1 MIATIN
7 LSVPHVIDSETERTV
22 TGVLKCPSCGS
33 KEQKLFVVDSS
44 SGETICQKCG
54 AILEINNIDQN
65 HEWSAFNIEE
75 FNDKARTGT
84 PSSLA
89 RHDMGL
95 FTVIGRTDKD
105 ASGGKIDPTV
115 RSTMERLK
123 TWDYRTQIHTPAARN
138 LRQAFSELDV
148 LKAKLGLSDA
158 IIEKT
163 AYIYRKAQERRVVR
177 GRTTSAILAAS
188 IYIACR
194 EIGLPRT
201 LKDISAISN
210 IKRKDLA
217 RSYRFIVSKLE
228 LKIPVLDPIKCIVRV
243 ANKANLSEI
252 TKRKAI
258 DLMYKINENELAAG
272 KDPMGLAASVLYLSS
287 MNNRDSNEHRTQS
300 DLAAAAG
307 VTEVTIRNRTQE
319 LRKKSCLK
327 IIR

>member
-1 MIATIN
+1 MIATVN
-7 LSVPHVIDSETERTV
+7 LSVPDVVDSETERTV

-33 KEQKLFVVDSS
+33 KEQKLFVVDSFT
-44 SGETICQKCG
+44 GETICQKCG
-54 AILEINNIDQN
+54 AILEINNINQN

-105 ASGGKIDPTV
+105 ASGGKIDPLV

-123 TWDYRTQIHTPAARN
+123 IWDFRSQIHTPTDRN

-163 AYIYRKAQERRVVR
+163 AYVYRKAQERQLVR
-177 GRTTSAILAAS
+177 GRTTSAILAAC

-194 EIGLPRT
+194 EIGTPRT
-201 LKDISAISN
+201 LKDLSAISN
-210 IKRKDLA
+210 VKRKDLA
-217 RSYRFIVSKLE
+217 RCYRLIVSKLE
-228 LKIPVLDPIKCIVRV
+228 LKIPVLDPTKCIARV

-258 DLMYKINENELAAG
+258 DLMYKINEHELTAG
-272 KDPMGLAASVLYLSS
+272 KDPMGLAASVIYLSS
-287 MNNRDSNEHRTQS
+287 MNKERDSNEYRTQS
-300 DLAAAAG
+300 SLAAAAG

-319 LRKKSCLK
+319 LRKISCPK
-327 IIR
+327 II

>member
-1 MIATIN
+1 MIATVN
-7 LSVPHVIDSETERTV
+7 LSVPADVDSERERTE
-22 TGVLKCPSCGS
+22 TGAVKCPSCLS
-33 KEQKLFVVDSS
+33 SEQKLFVVDSS

-54 AILEINNIDQN
+54 AILEINNMNQKQ
-65 HEWSAFNIEE
+65 EWSAFDIEE

-105 ASGGKIDPTV
+105 ASGGKIDPLV
-115 RSTMERLK
+115 RSTMERLRI
-123 TWDYRTQIHTPAARN
+123 WDFRSQIRTPTDRN

-148 LKAKLGLSDA
+148 MKAKLGLSEA

-163 AYIYRKAQERRVVR
+163 AYVYRKAQERQLVR
-177 GRTTSAILAAS
+177 GRTTSAILAACV
-188 IYIACR
+188 YIACR
-194 EIGLPRT
+194 EIGTPRT

-210 IKRKDLA
+210 VKRRDLA
-217 RSYRFIVSKLE
+217 RCYRLLVLRLE
-228 LKIPVLDPIKCIVRV
+228 LKIPVLDPIKCIARV

-258 DLMYKINENELAAG
+258 DLMYKIGEHELVAG

-287 MNNRDSNEHRTQS
+287 MNNRDSNEYRTQS
-300 DLAAAAG
+300 YLAAAAG

-319 LRKKSCLK
+319 LRKKIALK
-327 IIR
+327 

>member
-1 MIATIN
+1 MIATVN
-7 LSVPHVIDSETERTV
+7 LIVPDVVDGETERTI
-22 TGVLKCPSCGS
+22 TGAVKCPSCGGN
-33 KEQKLFVVDSS
+33 EQNQFVVDSS

-54 AILEINNIDQN
+54 AILEINNINQN

-105 ASGGKIDPTV
+105 ASGGKIDPAV
-115 RSTMERLK
+115 RSTMQRLK
-123 TWDYRTQIHTPAARN
+123 TWDFRTKIHTATDRN
-138 LRQAFSELDV
+138 LKQAFSELDI

-158 IIEKT
+158 IMEKT
-163 AYIYRKAQERRVVR
+163 AYVYRKAHERRLVR
-177 GRTTSAILAAS
+177 GRTTSAILGAS
-188 IYIACR
+188 VYIACR
-194 EIGLPRT
+194 AIGTPRT
-201 LKDISAISN
+201 LRDISSISN

-217 RSYRFIVSKLE
+217 RSYRLLVLKLE
-228 LKIPVLDPIKCIVRV
+228 LKIPILDPIKCIGRI

-252 TKRKAI
+252 TKRKAF
-258 DLMYKINENELAAG
+258 DLMYKITDNELGAG
-272 KDPMGLAASVLYLSS
+272 KDPMGLAASVIYLSS
-287 MNNRDSNEHRTQS
+287 MNNRNSNEYRTQS

-319 LRKKSCLK
+319 LRKKVAL
-327 IIR
+327 R

>member
-1 MIATIN
+1 MIAPVN
-7 LSVPHVIDSETERTV
+7 LSEPADVDSERERTE
-22 TGVLKCPSCGS
+22 TGAVKCPSCRS
-33 KEQKLFVVDSS
+33 SEQKLFVVDSS
-44 SGETICQKCG
+44 SGETICEKCG
-54 AILEINNIDQN
+54 AILEINNINQKQ
-65 HEWSAFNIEE
+65 EWSAFNIEE

-105 ASGGKIDPTV
+105 ATGGKIDPLV

-123 TWDYRTQIHTPAARN
+123 IWDFRSQIRTPTDRN
-138 LRQAFSELDV
+138 LRQAFYELDV

-158 IIEKT
+158 IIQKT
-163 AYIYRKAQERRVVR
+163 AYVYRKAQERQLVR
-177 GRTTSAILAAS
+177 GRTTSAILAACV
-188 IYIACR
+188 YIACR
-194 EIGLPRT
+194 EIGTPRT

-210 IKRKDLA
+210 VKRKDLA
-217 RSYRFIVSKLE
+217 RCYRLLVLRLE
-228 LKIPVLDPIKCIVRV
+228 LKIPVLDPIKCIARV

-258 DLMYKINENELAAG
+258 HLMCKISEHELVAG

-287 MNNRDSNEHRTQS
+287 MNKDSNRNEYRTQS
-300 DLAAAAG
+300 YLASAAG

-319 LRKKSCLK
+319 LRKKIALK
-327 IIR
+327 

>member
-1 MIATIN
+1 MNQT
-7 LSVPHVIDSETERTV
+7 
-22 TGVLKCPSCGS
+22 
-33 KEQKLFVVDSS
+33 
-44 SGETICQKCG
+44 
-54 AILEINNIDQN
+54 
-65 HEWSAFNIEE
+65 HEWSAFDINE
-75 FNDKARTGT
+75 FNEKARTGT

-105 ASGGKIDPTV
+105 ASGGQIDPAV
-115 RSTMERLK
+115 RSTMERLRI
-123 TWDYRTQIHTPAARN
+123 WDFRSQIRTATDRN

-148 LKAKLGLSDA
+148 LKTKLGLSDA

-163 AYIYRKAQERRVVR
+163 AYVYRKAQERQLVR
-177 GRTTSAILAAS
+177 GRTTSAILAAC

-194 EIGLPRT
+194 ELGTPRT

-210 IKRKDLA
+210 VKRKDLA
-217 RSYRFIVSKLE
+217 RSYRLLVLRLE
-228 LKIPVLDPIKCIVRV
+228 LKIPVLDPIKCIARV

-258 DLMYKINENELAAG
+258 DLMYKITDNELGSG

-287 MNNRDSNEHRTQS
+287 MNNRDSNEYRTQS

-319 LRKKSCLK
+319 LRKISFAK

>member
-1 MIATIN
+1 MIATVN
-7 LSVPHVIDSETERTV
+7 LSVPADVDSERERTE
-22 TGVLKCPSCGS
+22 TGAVKCPSCLS
-33 KEQKLFVVDSS
+33 SEQKLFVVDSS

-54 AILEINNIDQN
+54 AILEINNMNQKQ
-65 HEWSAFNIEE
+65 EWSAFDIEE
-75 FNDKARTGT
+75 INDKARTGT

-105 ASGGKIDPTV
+105 ASGGKIDPLV
-115 RSTMERLK
+115 RSTMERLRI
-123 TWDYRTQIHTPAARN
+123 WDFRSQIRTPSDRN

-148 LKAKLGLSDA
+148 LKAKLGLSEA

-163 AYIYRKAQERRVVR
+163 AYVYRKAQERQLVR
-177 GRTTSAILAAS
+177 GRTTSAILAACV
-188 IYIACR
+188 YIACR
-194 EIGLPRT
+194 EIGTPRT

-210 IKRKDLA
+210 VKRRDLA
-217 RSYRFIVSKLE
+217 RCYRLLVLRLE
-228 LKIPVLDPIKCIVRV
+228 LKIPVLDPIKCIARV

-258 DLMYKINENELAAG
+258 DLMYKIGEHELVAG

-287 MNNRDSNEHRTQS
+287 MNNRDSNEYRTQS
-300 DLAAAAG
+300 YLAAAAG

-319 LRKKSCLK
+319 LRKKIALK
-327 IIR
+327 

>member
-1 MIATIN
+1 MN
-7 LSVPHVIDSETERTV
+7 NKKTV
-22 TGVLKCPSCGS
+22 TSTFNCPSCGCS
-33 KEQKLFVVDSS
+33 EQKLFVVDST

-54 AILEINNIDQN
+54 AILEINNINQT
-65 HEWSAFNIEE
+65 HEWSAFDINE

-84 PSSLA
+84 PGSLA

-105 ASGGKIDPTV
+105 ASGGQIDPAV
-115 RSTMERLK
+115 RSTMERLRI
-123 TWDYRTQIHTPAARN
+123 WDFRSQIRTATDRN

-148 LKAKLGLSDA
+148 LKTKLGLSDA

-163 AYIYRKAQERRVVR
+163 AYVYRKAQERQLVR
-177 GRTTSAILAAS
+177 GRTTSAILAACV
-188 IYIACR
+188 YIACR
-194 EIGLPRT
+194 ELGTPRT

-210 IKRKDLA
+210 VKRKDLA
-217 RSYRFIVSKLE
+217 RSYRLIVLRLE
-228 LKIPVLDPIKCIVRV
+228 LKIPVLDPIKCIARV

-258 DLMYKINENELAAG
+258 DIMYKITDKELGSG

-287 MNNRDSNEHRTQS
+287 MNSRDVNEYRTQS
-300 DLAAAAG
+300 YLAAAAG

-319 LRKKSCLK
+319 LRKKIS
-327 IIR
+327 

>member
-1 MIATIN
+1 MDN
-7 LSVPHVIDSETERTV
+7 KKTV
-22 TGVLKCPSCGS
+22 TSTFKCPSCRCS
-33 KEQKLFVVDSS
+33 EQKLFVVDSS

-54 AILEINNIDQN
+54 AILEINNINQKQ
-65 HEWSAFNIEE
+65 EWSAFDIEE
-75 FNDKARTGT
+75 FNDKAHTGT

-105 ASGGKIDPTV
+105 ASGGKIDPLV
-115 RSTMERLK
+115 RSTMERLRI
-123 TWDYRTQIHTPAARN
+123 WDFRSQIRTPSDRN

-148 LKAKLGLSDA
+148 LKTKLGLSEA

-163 AYIYRKAQERRVVR
+163 AYVYRKAQERQLVR
-177 GRTTSAILAAS
+177 GRTTSAILAACV
-188 IYIACR
+188 YIACR
-194 EIGLPRT
+194 EIGTPRT

-210 IKRKDLA
+210 VKRKDLA
-217 RSYRFIVSKLE
+217 RCYRLIVSKLE
-228 LKIPVLDPIKCIVRV
+228 LKIPVLDPIKCIARV

-258 DLMYKINENELAAG
+258 DLMYKISEHELVAG

-287 MNNRDSNEHRTQS
+287 MNIDSDSNEYRTQS
-300 DLAAAAG
+300 YLAAAAG

-319 LRKKSCLK
+319 LRKISCPK
-327 IIR
+327 II

>member
-1 MIATIN
+1 VIATVN
-7 LSVPHVIDSETERTV
+7 LSVPADVDSERERTE
-22 TGVLKCPSCGS
+22 TGAVKCPSCLS
-33 KEQKLFVVDSS
+33 SEQKLFVVDSS

-54 AILEINNIDQN
+54 AILEINNMNQKQ
-65 HEWSAFNIEE
+65 EWSAFDIEE

-105 ASGGKIDPTV
+105 ASGGKIDPLV
-115 RSTMERLK
+115 RSTMERLRI
-123 TWDYRTQIHTPAARN
+123 WDFRSQIRTPTDRN

-148 LKAKLGLSDA
+148 MKAKLGLSDA

-163 AYIYRKAQERRVVR
+163 AYVYRKAQERQLVR
-177 GRTTSAILAAS
+177 GRTTSAILAACV
-188 IYIACR
+188 YIACR
-194 EIGLPRT
+194 EIGTPRT

-210 IKRKDLA
+210 VKRRDLA
-217 RSYRFIVSKLE
+217 RCYRLLVLRLE
-228 LKIPVLDPIKCIVRV
+228 LKIPVLDPIKCIARV

-258 DLMYKINENELAAG
+258 DLMYKIGEHELVAG

-287 MNNRDSNEHRTQS
+287 MNNRDSNEYRTQS
-300 DLAAAAG
+300 YLAAAAG

-319 LRKKSCLK
+319 LRKKIALK
-327 IIR
+327 

>member
-1 MIATIN
+1 MIATVN
-7 LSVPHVIDSETERTV
+7 HSVPDDVDGERERTE
-22 TGVLKCPSCGS
+22 TGAVKCPSCRS
-33 KEQKLFVVDSS
+33 SEQKLFVVDSS
-44 SGETICQKCG
+44 SGETICEKCG
-54 AILEINNIDQN
+54 AILEINNINQKQ
-65 HEWSAFNIEE
+65 EWSAFNIEE

-95 FTVIGRTDKD
+95 FTVIGRTDMD
-105 ASGGKIDPTV
+105 ASGGKIDPLV

-123 TWDYRTQIHTPAARN
+123 IWDFRSQIRTPSDRN

-148 LKAKLGLSDA
+148 LKTKLGLSEA

-163 AYIYRKAQERRVVR
+163 AYVYRKAQERQLVR
-177 GRTTSAILAAS
+177 GRTTSAILAACV
-188 IYIACR
+188 YIACR
-194 EIGLPRT
+194 EIGTPRT

-210 IKRKDLA
+210 VKRKDLA
-217 RSYRFIVSKLE
+217 RCYRLLVLRLE
-228 LKIPVLDPIKCIVRV
+228 LKIPVLDPIKCIARV

-258 DLMYKINENELAAG
+258 DLMYKIGEHELVAG

-287 MNNRDSNEHRTQS
+287 MNIDSDSNEYRTQS
-300 DLAAAAG
+300 YLASAAG

-319 LRKKSCLK
+319 LRKKIALK
-327 IIR
+327 